1 MQSTAKSRC
10 ALIRKNRSDARTLWP
25 KECTNPSLATLREL
39 TTRFLLS
46 VALGEIRLLDGSW
59 YITHSGLLSL
69 ASRRRCRSIQVRVAE
84 SLSDPGAQRW
94 VVRACVGK
102 SVNSNEFMAYGD
114 ADPSNVSPMLH
125 GSELRIAETRAVN
138 RALRKAYGIGLC
150 SMEELG
156 WTPRSVEPKPSE
168 QRTASQ
174 NGNGNHHHHSAQPRL
189 RDRLCLLIRQ
199 HKLDPNLVK
208 AYAADYCGTV
218 SVRDASRELV
228 EAFINDLAEQATK
241 DRDALICHLNSYAK
255 PQEVHS

>member
-1 MQSTAKSRC
+1 MGT
-10 ALIRKNRSDARTLWP
+10 P
-25 KECTNPSLATLREL
+25 
-39 TTRFLLS
+39 TR
-46 VALGEIRLLDGSW
+46 
-59 YITHSGLLSL
+59 
-69 ASRRRCRSIQVRVAE
+69 
-84 SLSDPGAQRW
+84 
-94 VVRACVGK
+94 
-102 SVNSNEFMAYGD
+102 
-114 ADPSNVSPMLH
+114 PMF
-125 GSELRIAETRAVN
+125 
-138 RALRKAYGIGLC
+138 LRKAYGIGLC

-228 EAFINDLAEQATK
+228 EAFINDLAKLATK